1 MVHLTRD
8 SRITFGIHI
17 GTKLK
22 DLPPGYLLYLYKQNV
37 LFGDYRKYVE
47 DNKANLEE
55 EKKQAMK
62 NRSR

>member
-22 DLPPGYLLYLYKQNV
+22 DLPPGYLLFLYNKKL
-37 LFGDYRKYVE
+37 LFGDYKDYVE
-47 DNKANLEE
+47 KNKANLEE
-55 EKKQAMK
+55 EKKQAMR